1 MPADYNQYMNTAILA
16 DRRQGIQQE
25 IGFWQKR
32 LKADTGNFVYKLE
45 LGRCYLDFFKVTGS
59 IDALQ
64 KGDSLMIKSSA
75 RLNDSDPELLFS
87 LAQNSITKHQFK
99 QAAFYTEAAEKKQGD
114 LYTIRLLAFDAFMEL
129 GEYEAAWKSLQG
141 LKEKTAFDYLVRRAK
156 WEDHKGNLQTAIHLM
171 EQAFEKVKSK
181 NKIPALWALANL
193 ADMYGH
199 AGKIKEAYRAY
210 LDVLKSDPANLYCLK
225 GIAWIAY
232 AHDNNPAEAK
242 RIIEY
247 ILTQSNMPD
256 LYLLLAEI
264 AEMQGQPQKQMYYFS
279 RFLTEVSHPAYGD
292 MYNKYLIQLYAE
304 GLNQPEKAM
313 PLAIK
318 EMNNR
323 FTPETCS
330 QLAWVYYL
338 TGDYPKAFEMANAYV
353 YKHSFEPELMLQ
365 TAFIFA
371 ENGKKKE
378 AKTLLRQCLESAFEL
393 GPLVTGQVKK
403 KLVSL

>member
-1 MPADYNQYMNTAILA
+1 
-16 DRRQGIQQE
+16 
-25 IGFWQKR
+25 
-32 LKADTGNFVYKLE
+32 
-45 LGRCYLDFFKVTGS
+45 
-59 IDALQ
+59 
-64 KGDSLMIKSSA
+64 
-75 RLNDSDPELLFS
+75 
-87 LAQNSITKHQFK
+87 
-99 QAAFYTEAAEKKQGD
+99 
-114 LYTIRLLAFDAFMEL
+114 
-129 GEYEAAWKSLQG
+129 
-141 LKEKTAFDYLVRRAK
+141 
-156 WEDHKGNLQTAIHLM
+156 
-171 EQAFEKVKSK
+171 
-181 NKIPALWALANL
+181 
-193 ADMYGH
+193 MYGH